1 VTSHTS
7 GVESP
12 VLIGDKEDEAA
23 NWYWMNSPHNEYK
36 GETLCTDGVRV
47 GLMRSKTLTLIDNSG
62 DSRYLPKSM
71 EKSGL
76 GQLLEIMLK
85 PDNIPIVGLMV
96 LVFFFTWLAFREAR
110 KNDQLIEEGR
120 ADEILKEMQE

>member
-1 VTSHTS
+1 M
-7 GVESP
+7 
-12 VLIGDKEDEAA
+12 
-23 NWYWMNSPHNEYK
+23 MNR
-36 GETLCTDGVRV
+36 TLA
-47 GLMRSKTLTLIDNSG
+47 LLIDNPVVN
-62 DSRYLPKSM
+62 RYLPKRM

-76 GQLLEIMLK
+76 DQLLTIMLK

>member
-1 VTSHTS
+1 MT
-7 GVESP
+7 
-12 VLIGDKEDEAA
+12 A
-23 NWYWMNSPHNEYK
+23 
-36 GETLCTDGVRV
+36 TL
-47 GLMRSKTLTLIDNSG
+47 LIDNLAG
-62 DSRYLPKSM
+62 TRYFPQSM

-76 GQLLEIMLK
+76 DQLLQIMLK

>member
-1 VTSHTS
+1 
-7 GVESP
+7 
-12 VLIGDKEDEAA
+12 
-23 NWYWMNSPHNEYK
+23 M
-36 GETLCTDGVRV
+36 TL
-47 GLMRSKTLTLIDNSG
+47 LIDNSG

-76 GQLLEIMLK
+76 DQLLEIMLK

-120 ADEILKEMQE
+120 ADEVLKEMQE

>member
-1 VTSHTS
+1 MA
-7 GVESP
+7 
-12 VLIGDKEDEAA
+12 L
-23 NWYWMNSPHNEYK
+23 
-36 GETLCTDGVRV
+36 
-47 GLMRSKTLTLIDNSG
+47 LIDNLLG
-62 DSRYLPKSM
+62 SRYPPQSM

-76 GQLLEIMLK
+76 DQLLEIMLK

>member
-1 VTSHTS
+1 
-7 GVESP
+7 
-12 VLIGDKEDEAA
+12 
-23 NWYWMNSPHNEYK
+23 
-36 GETLCTDGVRV
+36 
-47 GLMRSKTLTLIDNSG
+47 
-62 DSRYLPKSM
+62 M

-76 GQLLEIMLK
+76 GQLLAIMLR